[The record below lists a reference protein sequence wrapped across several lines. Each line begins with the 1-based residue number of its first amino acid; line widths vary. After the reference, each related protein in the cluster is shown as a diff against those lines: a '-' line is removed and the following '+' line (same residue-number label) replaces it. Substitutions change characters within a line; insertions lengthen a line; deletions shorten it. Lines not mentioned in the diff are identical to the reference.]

1 MNQKD
6 RDDHIKRLAEVLNDV
21 LAFVDDAKYLD
32 EIERHAKTITV
43 LIQQVTECGHFI
55 AVYAKQKN
63 FCSSLLPSSPNRH

>member
-1 MNQKD
+1 MNQKG

-55 AVYAKQKN
+55 TGYAKQKN
-63 FCSSLLPSSPNRH
+63 FCPSPLPLSSDHH